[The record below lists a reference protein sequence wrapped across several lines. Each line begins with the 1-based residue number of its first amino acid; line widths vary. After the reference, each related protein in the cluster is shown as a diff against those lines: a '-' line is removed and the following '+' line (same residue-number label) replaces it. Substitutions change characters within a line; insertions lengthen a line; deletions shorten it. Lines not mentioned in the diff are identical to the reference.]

1 MNRIKRFRFQRG
13 QSQLVWIL
21 AVVGVVLIVLLV
33 VHVI

>member
-1 MNRIKRFRFQRG
+1 MKKRLQRG
-13 QSQLVWIL
+13 QGSVVWIL